1 MKIATIKSINHHTA
15 WMATGPSGL
24 IMAVR
29 DDGGRGLDEMIV
41 KLKAEGYAI
50 EFQVSR

>member
-1 MKIATIKSINHHTA
+1 MKTATIKSINRNTA

-29 DDGGRGLDEMIV
+29 DDGGRSLDGMIA
-41 KLKAEGYAI
+41 KLKADGYTI